1 VKNLIDKFDELLS
14 LNSIFLPENSRLV
27 CLNYV
32 EQLLNFN
39 KKINLISRKDENNII
54 EKHIIPCLIFST
66 LFKSFEGIVL
76 DIGTGGGLPGIPFS
90 IVNPKSRITL
100 IDSINKKV
108 LAVKEIVQ
116 IIGLDNVEVVW
127 TRAEDN
133 NFIKNYGKSFD
144 LIISR
149 AVADLKTLISYS
161 FPLLKAKESKIA
173 VMKGGDELDQEI
185 TEAKK
190 RFNYIVVQKIPLI
203 YLPENPDNINKKYIV
218 IVERINGR
226 K

>member
-1 VKNLIDKFDELLS
+1 MKNLIDKFDELLR
-14 LNSIFLPENSRLV
+14 LNSIVLPENSRLV

-54 EKHIIPCLIFST
+54 ERHIIPCLIFST
-66 LFKSFEGIVL
+66 LFKGFEENVL

-90 IVNPKSRITL
+90 IENPKSRITL

-127 TRAEDN
+127 TRAEDK
-133 NFIKNYGKSFD
+133 NFIKKYGKSFD

-149 AVADLKTLISYS
+149 AVADLKTLILYS
-161 FPLLKAKESKIA
+161 LPLLKAKESKIA